1 MHYEIYID
9 VVFVTNLLMDYILLR
24 FTGKIFRCGKSRG
37 RTLLGALLGALFSCC
52 ILYVPAAGFLPAVIL
67 LHGACAV
74 GMLVVGCGLK
84 KGSLLVKAV
93 LTLYMAAFLCGG
105 FWEAAK
111 SENLTAR
118 AFVLFAAVTCLGASA
133 WSYLADSIRIR
144 MKNVYPVTLVCGGRS
159 KSFYG
164 FYDSGNLLMDS
175 VTRKPVSIGKPDILY
190 DLLPAETADQLK
202 HLKEN
207 PGGAARYGGCRASAS
222 FRYFSKYWKGTG
234 NAAGGHTGE
243 TLYSDP
249 GRGGAGGQTG
259 FCICVGTLRFW

>member
-175 VTRKPVSIGKPDILY
+175 VTPK
-190 DLLPAETADQLK
+190 
-202 HLKEN
+202 
-207 PGGAARYGGCRASAS
+207 
-222 FRYFSKYWKGTG
+222 
-234 NAAGGHTGE
+234 
-243 TLYSDP
+243 
-249 GRGGAGGQTG
+249 TG
-259 FCICVGTLRFW
+259 FHRKT